1 MFHGAMQALRSARAR
16 LRGGRQGDG
25 DRRSHSTARARRR
38 HVVGIALV
46 SVVLLTA
53 GTCKPPPHGIS
64 DVAETFE
71 PRGVPWNGVKV
82 YLSSPRHAS
91 SGDRGECG
99 WEENVNGRIFNLY
112 AADLNDSEALGT
124 LTTRGYEARVSPN
137 SRDDGWRLNRDESNN
152 WGANV
157 HIVTHTNAFE
167 ACGNAAQYLLVMF
180 KSADANSIDLK
191 DNLLQ
196 QLDPQVP
203 GGQNS
208 WNCDNLGECGA
219 NAAHI
224 AYIEL
229 FFHTNQAATDWFIG
243 PGSDP
248 QAAGGMDA
256 SPYLGVALDEHLG
269 YPRTAAEST
278 TSLDQYIGF
287 GQSPDA
293 VRRDE
298 TIAYWEA
305 FEREQLVRACMAGA
319 GFDYAPAVAF
329 PTEDMVEVAE
339 NLGIPDQGSAPDVPG
354 LASPTSWN
362 RSYESGLTVG
372 ERERYSQTLL
382 GESVADLAEADRTG
396 VVPDG
401 RGAEEFATGGCVGQ
415 ARAAIPSIWD
425 ARRALTPE
433 MDAIRPEIAGSAEMR
448 ETAAAYAECA
458 QDAGGVTASGPSDL
472 AELITRGGARADAA
486 AAVYDECAS
495 GWAAGYER
503 AAIAA
508 ADRFVARHV
517 DQLDAAARRYDGV
530 MDRIAGDH
538 DLAAYLAAQVAEA
551 T

>member
-1 MFHGAMQALRSARAR
+1 MVHRAMQARRYARAH

-25 DRRSHSTARARRR
+25 DRRSRSAGTPRRR
-38 HVVGIALV
+38 HVIGIALV
-46 SVVLLTA
+46 SLVLLTA
-53 GTCKPPPHGIS
+53 GTCKKPPHGIS
-64 DVAETFE
+64 DVSETFE

-91 SGDRGECG
+91 SGERGECG
-99 WEENVNGRIFNLY
+99 WEENINGRIFNLY
-112 AADLNDSEALGT
+112 AADLSDSETLGT
-124 LTTRGYEARVSPN
+124 LTTRGYETRVSPN

-152 WGANV
+152 WGATV

-167 ACGNAAQYLLVMF
+167 GCDNAAQYLLVMF
-180 KSADANSIDLK
+180 KSGDANSIDLK
-191 DNLLQ
+191 DDLLQ
-196 QLDPQVP
+196 QLNPQVP

-248 QAAGGMDA
+248 QARGGMDA
-256 SPYLGVALDEHLG
+256 SPYLGLALDEHLG
-269 YPRTAAEST
+269 YPRAAEVSP

-293 VRRDE
+293 ALRDE

-305 FEREQLVRACMAGA
+305 FEREQFVRACMAGA

-329 PTEDMVEVAE
+329 PRGDMLEIAE
-339 NLGIPDQGSAPDVPG
+339 NLGIPDQGSSPDLPG
-354 LASPTSWN
+354 LSSPTSWN
-362 RSYESGLTVG
+362 RGYERGLSIG

-382 GESVADLAEADRTG
+382 GESVADVAEADRTG
-396 VVPDG
+396 IVPDG

-415 ARAAIPSIWD
+415 AKVAIPSIWD
-425 ARRALTPE
+425 APRALSAQ
-433 MDAIRPEIAGSAEMR
+433 MDAIRQEIAGSAEMR

-458 QDAGGVTASGPSDL
+458 QNAGGVTASGPGDL
-472 AELITRGGARADAA
+472 EELIARDGGRADEAA
-486 AAVYDECAS
+486 TAYDECAS

-503 AAIAA
+503 AATAA
-508 ADRFVARHV
+508 GDRFVARHV

-530 MDRIAGDH
+530 MDQIAQDQ
-538 DLAAYLAAQVAEA
+538 DLATYLAAQVAEA

>member
-1 MFHGAMQALRSARAR
+1 
-16 LRGGRQGDG
+16 
-25 DRRSHSTARARRR
+25 
-38 HVVGIALV
+38 
-46 SVVLLTA
+46 
-53 GTCKPPPHGIS
+53 
-64 DVAETFE
+64 
-71 PRGVPWNGVKV
+71 
-82 YLSSPRHAS
+82 
-91 SGDRGECG
+91 
-99 WEENVNGRIFNLY
+99 VN
-112 AADLNDSEALGT
+112 
-124 LTTRGYEARVSPN
+124 PN
-137 SRDDGWRLNRDESNN
+137 SRYDGWRLNRDESNN

-229 FFHTNQAATDWFIG
+229 FFHTNQAATDWFVG
-243 PGSDP
+243 PGDDP
-248 QAAGGMDA
+248 EARGGMDA

-269 YPRTAAEST
+269 YPRAAAVST
-278 TSLDQYIGF
+278 TSLDQYFGF

-293 VRRDE
+293 ALRDE

-305 FEREQLVRACMAGA
+305 FEREQVVRECMARA

-329 PTEDMVEVAE
+329 PTTDMVEIAE
-339 NLGIPDQGSAPDVPG
+339 NLGIPDQGSAPDLPG

-362 RSYESGLTVG
+362 RGYERGLSVS

-382 GESVADLAEADRTG
+382 GESVGDLAEADRTG
-396 VVPDG
+396 IVPDG
-401 RGAEEFATGGCVGQ
+401 RRAEEFATRGCVGQ

-425 ARRALTPE
+425 ARHALSDE
-433 MDAIRPEIAGSAEMR
+433 LDAIRPEIAGSAEMR
-448 ETAAAYAECA
+448 EAAAAYAECA
-458 QDAGGVTASGPSDL
+458 QDAGGVTATGPSDL
-472 AELITRGGARADAA
+472 EELIARGGARADAA
-486 AAVYDECAS
+486 ATAYEDCAS

-503 AAIAA
+503 AAMGAV
-508 ADRFVARHV
+508 DRFVARHV
-517 DQLDAAARRYDGV
+517 DQLDAAARRYDDV
-530 MDRIAGDH
+530 MDRIAQDQ
-538 DLAAYLAAQVAEA
+538 DLAAYLAAQVAGA
-551 T
+551 S